1 MEVLRPTLA
10 ASRVCRETSDATFRE
25 GDDTGG
31 GAGGYADA
39 TIRTVGARARGE
51 GLLAWGV
58 RSVSFSCLL
67 LVVVYLSI
75 FYI

>member
-51 GLLAWGV
+51 GRAALLYTDRGEVVLLYGV
-58 RSVSFSCLL
+58 
-67 LVVVYLSI
+67 
-75 FYI
+75 